1 MLKKTTQPQAGL
13 YFYRSH
19 SVVRVISPGFSI
31 SIIIIM
37 SLLQIKDWAPFKID
51 ALGLVTILGAT
62 EVDISVGRLVHN
74 CIAEWL
80 PLLGAYTV
88 ASGQIS
94 KPIPGFY
101 LYNISD
107 GIMATDLS
115 SWLTRWLLSYPL
127 TYSATILKVRPIPR
141 ALARERRLAAF
152 SVGFAISAVLTTLAA
167 VTKDFWGLANVLSMV
182 ASIIIR
188 KALVHQNQEGVNI
201 AVNNARK
208 TPDDVV
214 KLFITLPSGKAVTL
228 YSPRRIVLDCF
239 LTDPVPPQPRLYWT
253 LRIIGW
259 ISFATHIISLGM
271 TSLFNQILSVFV
283 LAASSTIAVLQIGDC
298 HNLIGSQLDF
308 DISTG
313 DPKETRTLVYARL
326 DLNED
331 EENSMIQWNM
341 FPHRTNKRW
350 WQRYRGL
357 VATRLGSNTYVTT
370 PSQQLS
376 RSQDSSHSQ
385 HSQAPPSYALAATSG
400 SASLPIAQPTTS
412 SQPVDIRI

>member
-228 YSPRRIVLDCF
+228 YSPRRIVLDF
-239 LTDPVPPQPRLYWT
+239 ENYW
-253 LRIIGW
+253 LDLIRY
-259 ISFATHIISLGM
+259 TH
-271 TSLFNQILSVFV
+271 
-283 LAASSTIAVLQIGDC
+283 
-298 HNLIGSQLDF
+298 HLIGY
-308 DISTG
+308 DI
-313 DPKETRTLVYARL
+313 TL
-326 DLNED
+326 
-331 EENSMIQWNM
+331 Q
-341 FPHRTNKRW
+341 
-350 WQRYRGL
+350 
-357 VATRLGSNTYVTT
+357 SNTICICSCCQLNDRCAANWRL
-370 PSQQLS
+370 SQSHRIAIGLRHLHR
-376 RSQDSSHSQ
+376 RS
-385 HSQAPPSYALAATSG
+385 
-400 SASLPIAQPTTS
+400 
-412 SQPVDIRI
+412 